1 MRKSVQ
7 KFLDEKYGHL
17 SPKERRLA
25 EEILEGYSSQ
35 LPQQIARLIT
45 FALVGLL
52 LAALL
57 VVGFGL
63 LVRLWAWAF

>member
-7 KFLDEKYGHL
+7 KYLDEKYGHL
-17 SPKERRLA
+17 SDKERRLA

-45 FALVGLL
+45 FAVVGLL

-57 VVGFGL
+57 IVGLGL
-63 LVRLWAWAF
+63 LVRLCSWAF

>member
-17 SPKERRLA
+17 SDKERRLA

-35 LPQQIARLIT
+35 LPQQIAHVITLLVAGVLIA
-45 FALVGLL
+45 ALVIVGL
-52 LAALL
+52 
-57 VVGFGL
+57 GF
-63 LVRLWAWAF
+63 LVRLCSWAF

>member
-17 SPKERRLA
+17 SDKERRLA

-35 LPQQIARLIT
+35 LSQQIAHVVTL
-45 FALVGLL
+45 LVAAVL
-52 LAALL
+52 LAALVIASL
-57 VVGFGL
+57 GL
-63 LVRLWAWAF
+63 LSRLWAWAF